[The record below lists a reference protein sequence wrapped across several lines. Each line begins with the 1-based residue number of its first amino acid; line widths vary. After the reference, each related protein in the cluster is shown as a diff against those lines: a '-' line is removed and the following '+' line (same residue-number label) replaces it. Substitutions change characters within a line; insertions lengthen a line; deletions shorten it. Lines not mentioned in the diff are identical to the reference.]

1 MKNNFFKICTICS
14 LFIVFF
20 MVISC
25 ANDAETKYIV
35 TNQIVQVPA
44 EEQEKTYSVNVLN
57 NIICKENLQGI
68 DRLYFKEGAEDI
80 PYVNIELLCNNFTTV
95 EYPEKYKV
103 LITSNNNNYTS
114 TVLIDLT
121 KRKIYFSNYDHYMS
135 QFYGGSSKK
144 TFFDLANVKEN
155 DFIKIEK
162 SFNSWGAPIEVNF
175 SGFEDFVLCAEID
188 GKLNYYVSLNT
199 FGNLFTAFKSVVY
212 NGKEVYSR
220 NEIIDK
226 IVNREEF
233 REEFYRFDEGTG
245 KKMRSSAL
253 TDFTYNELCINLDL
267 NYGLKELHGNKF
279 DCFDSYFEYVG
290 LKSKLLDP
298 DPEIFCKAIWELC
311 HAYFSDYH
319 SIFMLASYYCG
330 YDIAKKFAERVETG
344 DENLLTGNSLYEK
357 MVLYKT
363 ARQNVYREKVP
374 GLEFSDDGKTAIVRF
389 DQYTTSGDSD
399 LNAIINETNLELGKT
414 TEDICNSIKENYT
427 AIQKD
432 IKTEYYLYC
441 VNKMIKKNPEVEN
454 VILDMSNNGGGACRT
469 AVATLAWMLGEV
481 QTNITNSITGAKF
494 SSVYVCDINA
504 DGKFD
509 ENDTIKDKKLFCL
522 ISPASFSCGN
532 MVPAMLKSSDRVVL
546 LGETSGGGSAC
557 VYSTMA
563 ADSTIFQIS
572 SRYVMSENKNG
583 SNYDIDKG
591 IEPHVRLQ
599 PETLYNKEKICSI
612 VANKN

>member
-1 MKNNFFKICTICS
+1 MKNHFFKICTICS

-25 ANDAETKYIV
+25 SNDAETKYM
-35 TNQIVQVPA
+35 IVQVPA

-57 NIICKENLQGI
+57 NIICKEVLQGTA
-68 DRLYFKEGAEDI
+68 RAYFKEGAEDI
-80 PYVNIELLCNNFTTV
+80 PYVNIEELCNYYFTV

-121 KRKIYFSNYDHYMS
+121 KRKIYFSNYDHYIS

-144 TFFDLANVKEN
+144 LFFDLASVQEN

-199 FGNLFTAFKSVVY
+199 FGNLFTNYRYVY
-212 NGKEVYSR
+212 NGKEEYGID
-220 NEIIDK
+220 EIINK
-226 IVNREEF
+226 IGN
-233 REEFYRFDEGTG
+233 FYRFDEGTG

-290 LKSKLLDP
+290 LKSKLLNP
-298 DPEIFCKAIWELC
+298 DPEIFCKAIWDLC
-311 HAYFSDYH
+311 EAYFSDNH
-319 SIFMLASYYCG
+319 SNFKLVSYYCG

-344 DENLLTGNSLYEK
+344 DENLLTGESLGKKIE
-357 MVLYKT
+357 LYYT
-363 ARQNVYREKVP
+363 ARQNVYGENVP

-389 DQYTTSGDSD
+389 DHYTRSGASD
-399 LNAIINETNLELGKT
+399 LNAIINETNQKLGKK
-414 TEDICNSIKENYT
+414 TEDICDLIKKNYI
-427 AIQKD
+427 AIYAD
-432 IKTEYYLYC
+432 IDTEYYLYC
-441 VNKMIKKNPEVEN
+441 VNKMIKENPEVEN
-454 VILDMSNNGGGACRT
+454 VILDMSNNTGGSCRT

-481 QTNITNSITGAKF
+481 QTNITNSITGAKC

-557 VYSTMA
+557 VYDTMA
-563 ADSTIFQIS
+563 ADSTTFRIS

-599 PETLYNKEKICSI
+599 PETLYNKKKICSI
-612 VANKN
+612 VADMN

>member
-1 MKNNFFKICTICS
+1 MKNNFYKICSICS

-68 DRLYFKEGAEDI
+68 DCLYFKEGAEDI
-80 PYVNIELLCNNFTTV
+80 PYVNIEELCNYYFTV

-103 LITSNNNNYTS
+103 LITSKNNNYTS

-121 KRKIYFSNYDHYMS
+121 KRKIYFSNYDHYIS
-135 QFYGGSSKK
+135 QFYSESSKL
-144 TFFDLANVKEN
+144 FFDLANVQEN

-199 FGNLFTAFKSVVY
+199 YGNLFTAFKSVVY
-212 NGKEVYSR
+212 NGKEVYSV
-220 NEIIDK
+220 NKIINNNGFDNAK
-226 IVNREEF
+226 
-233 REEFYRFDEGTG
+233 EFYRFDEGTG

-253 TDFTYNELCINLDL
+253 TNFTYNELCINLDL

-290 LKSKLLDP
+290 LKSKLLNP
-298 DPEIFCKAIWELC
+298 DPEIFCKAIWDLC
-311 HAYFSDYH
+311 EAYFSDNH
-319 SIFMLASYYCG
+319 SNFKFASYYCG

-344 DENLLTGNSLYEK
+344 DENLLTGNSISKKMELY
-357 MVLYKT
+357 YT
-363 ARQNVYREKVP
+363 ARQNVYGENIP

-389 DQYTTSGDSD
+389 DGYTNSGDSD
-399 LNAIINETNLELGKT
+399 LNAIIKETNLELGKT

-441 VNKMIKKNPEVEN
+441 VNKMIKKNSKVEN
-454 VILDMSNNGGGACRT
+454 VILDMSNNTGGSCRT

-481 QTNITNSITGAKF
+481 QTNITNSITGAKC

-546 LGETSGGGSAC
+546 LGETSGGGSAV
-557 VYSTMA
+557 VYPTMA
-563 ADSTIFQIS
+563 ADSTTFRIS

-591 IEPHVRLQ
+591 IEPHIRLQ
-599 PETLYNKEKICSI
+599 PETLYNKEKICGI
-612 VANKN
+612 VANMK

>member
-1 MKNNFFKICTICS
+1 MKNNFYKICSICS

-25 ANDAETKYIV
+25 SNDAETKFMV
-35 TNQIVQVPA
+35 VQVPA

-68 DRLYFKEGAEDI
+68 DCLYFKEGAEDI
-80 PYVNIELLCNNFTTV
+80 PYVNIEELCNYYFTV

-103 LITSNNNNYTS
+103 LITSKNNNYTS

-121 KRKIYFSNYDHYMS
+121 KRKIYFSNYDHYIS
-135 QFYGGSSKK
+135 QFYSESSKL
-144 TFFDLANVKEN
+144 FFDLANVQEN

-199 FGNLFTAFKSVVY
+199 YGNLFTAFKSVVY
-212 NGKEVYSR
+212 NGKEVYSV
-220 NEIIDK
+220 NKIIYNGFDNPK
-226 IVNREEF
+226 
-233 REEFYRFDEGTG
+233 EFYRFDEGTG

-290 LKSKLLDP
+290 LKSKLLNP
-298 DPEIFCKAIWELC
+298 DPEIFCKAIWDLC
-311 HAYFSDYH
+311 EAYFSDNH
-319 SIFMLASYYCG
+319 SNFKFASYYCG

-344 DENLLTGNSLYEK
+344 DENLLTGNSISKKMELY
-357 MVLYKT
+357 YT
-363 ARQNVYREKVP
+363 ARQNVYGEDIP

-389 DQYTTSGDSD
+389 DHYTNSEDYD
-399 LNAIINETNLELGKT
+399 LNAIINETNQKLEKT

-432 IKTEYYLYC
+432 IDTEYYLYC
-441 VNKMIKKNPEVEN
+441 VNKMIKENPEVEN
-454 VILDMSNNGGGACRT
+454 VILDMSNNTGGSCRT

-481 QTNITNSITGAKF
+481 QTNITNSITGAKC

-557 VYSTMA
+557 VYPTMA
-563 ADSTIFQIS
+563 ADSTTFRIS

-612 VANKN
+612 VANMK

>member
-14 LFIVFF
+14 IFIAFF

-25 ANDAETKYIV
+25 ANDVETKYM
-35 TNQIVQVPA
+35 IVQVPA

-57 NIICKENLQGI
+57 NIICKEILQGN
-68 DRLYFKEGAEDI
+68 DRVYFKEGAEDI
-80 PYVNIELLCNNFTTV
+80 PYVNIEKLRNYFTV

-114 TVLIDLT
+114 TALIDLT

-135 QFYGGSSKK
+135 KFQRNSSK
-144 TFFDLANVKEN
+144 TFFDIANLASEQEN

-188 GKLNYYVSLNT
+188 GELNYYVSLNT
-199 FGNLFTAFKSVVY
+199 FGNLFTNGQYVY
-212 NGKEVYSR
+212 NGKEVYSVNKII
-220 NEIIDK
+220 NEFDNAK
-226 IVNREEF
+226 
-233 REEFYRFDEGTG
+233 EFYRFDEGTG

-290 LKSKLLDP
+290 LKSKLLNP
-298 DPEIFCKAIWELC
+298 DPEIFCKAIWDLC
-311 HAYFSDYH
+311 EAYFSDNH
-319 SIFMLASYYCG
+319 SNFLLASYYCG

-344 DENLLTGNSLYEK
+344 DENLLTGGSIDKKSELYN
-357 MVLYKT
+357 T
-363 ARQNVYREKVP
+363 ARQNVYGENVP

-389 DQYTTSGDSD
+389 DEYTAAEDSD
-399 LNAIINETNLELGKT
+399 LNAIINETNQKLEKT
-414 TEDICNSIKENYT
+414 TEEICELIKTDYT
-427 AIQKD
+427 AIQKY
-432 IKTEYYLYC
+432 IVTEYYLYC
-441 VNKMIKKNPEVEN
+441 VNKMIKENPEVEN
-454 VILDMSNNGGGACRT
+454 VILDMSNNGGGTCRT

-481 QTNITNSITGAKF
+481 QTNITNSITGAKC

-546 LGETSGGGSAC
+546 LGETSGGGSSV
-557 VYSTMA
+557 VYNTMA

-599 PETLYNKEKICSI
+599 PETLYNRKKICNI
-612 VANKN
+612 VANMD

>member
-1 MKNNFFKICTICS
+1 
-14 LFIVFF
+14 

-25 ANDAETKYIV
+25 ANDAETKYM
-35 TNQIVQVPA
+35 IVQVPA

-57 NIICKENLQGI
+57 NIICKETLQGKA
-68 DRLYFKEGAEDI
+68 RAYFKEGAEDI
-80 PYVNIELLCNNFTTV
+80 PYVNIEKLCKYFTV

-114 TVLIDLT
+114 TALIDLT

-135 QFYGGSSKK
+135 MFQSSSSK
-144 TFFDLANVKEN
+144 TFFDIASVQEN

-188 GKLNYYVSLNT
+188 GELNYYVSLNT
-199 FGNLFTAFKSVVY
+199 FGNLFTNYRYVY
-212 NGKEVYSR
+212 NGKEEYSV
-220 NEIIDK
+220 NKIINGFDNAK
-226 IVNREEF
+226 
-233 REEFYRFDEGTG
+233 EFYRFDEGTG

-290 LKSKLLDP
+290 LKSKLLNP
-298 DPEIFCKAIWELC
+298 DPEIFCKAIWDLC
-311 HAYFSDYH
+311 EAYFSDNH
-319 SIFMLASYYCG
+319 SNFKFASYYCG

-344 DENLLTGNSLYEK
+344 DENLLTGNSISKKMELY
-357 MVLYKT
+357 YT
-363 ARQNVYREKVP
+363 ARQNAYSENVP

-389 DQYTTSGDSD
+389 DHYTDSGDSD
-399 LNAIINETNLELGKT
+399 LNAIINETNQKLEKT
-414 TEDICNSIKENYT
+414 TEEICKLIKKNYIAIYADI
-427 AIQKD
+427 D
-432 IKTEYYLYC
+432 TEYYLYC
-441 VNKMIKKNPEVEN
+441 VNKMIKENSEVEN
-454 VILDMSNNGGGACRT
+454 VILDMSNNTGGSCRT

-481 QTNITNSITGAKF
+481 QTSITNSITGAKC

-557 VYSTMA
+557 VYPTMA
-563 ADSTIFQIS
+563 ADSTTFRIS

-612 VANKN
+612 VANMK

>member
-1 MKNNFFKICTICS
+1 MKNNFFKICSICS

-57 NIICKENLQGI
+57 NIICKETLQGTA
-68 DRLYFKEGAEDI
+68 RVYFKEGAEDI
-80 PYVNIELLCNNFTTV
+80 PYVNITELCNNFTTV

-114 TVLIDLT
+114 TALIDLT

-135 QFYGGSSKK
+135 MFQSSSSK
-144 TFFDLANVKEN
+144 TFFDIADVQEN

-199 FGNLFTAFKSVVY
+199 FGNLFTNYRYVY
-212 NGKEVYSR
+212 NGKEVYSV
-220 NEIIDK
+220 NKIINNGFDNPK
-226 IVNREEF
+226 
-233 REEFYRFDEGTG
+233 EFYRFDEGTG

-253 TDFTYNELCINLDL
+253 TNFTYNELCINLDL

-290 LKSKLLDP
+290 LKSKLLNP
-298 DPEIFCKAIWELC
+298 DPEIFCKAIWDLC
-311 HAYFSDYH
+311 EAYFSDNH
-319 SIFMLASYYCG
+319 SNFKFASYYCG

-344 DENLLTGNSLYEK
+344 DENLLTGNSFLKKMELYN
-357 MVLYKT
+357 T
-363 ARQNVYREKVP
+363 ARQNVYGEDIP

-389 DQYTTSGDSD
+389 DHYTNSEDYD
-399 LNAIINETNLELGKT
+399 LNAIINETNQKLEKT

-432 IKTEYYLYC
+432 IDTEYYLYC
-441 VNKMIKKNPEVEN
+441 VNKMIKENPEVEN
-454 VILDMSNNGGGACRT
+454 VILDMSNNTGGSCRT

-481 QTNITNSITGAKF
+481 QTNITNSITGAKC

-557 VYSTMA
+557 VYPTMA
-563 ADSTIFQIS
+563 ADSTTFRIS

-599 PETLYNKEKICSI
+599 PETLYNKEKICGI
-612 VANKN
+612 VANMK

>member
-1 MKNNFFKICTICS
+1 MKNCS

-68 DRLYFKEGAEDI
+68 DCLYFKEGAEDI
-80 PYVNIELLCNNFTTV
+80 PYVNIEALCNDDFTV

-114 TVLIDLT
+114 TALIDLT

-135 QFYGGSSKK
+135 MFQSSSSK
-144 TFFDLANVKEN
+144 TFFDIANVQEN

-199 FGNLFTAFKSVVY
+199 YGNLFTAFKSVVY
-212 NGKEVYSR
+212 NGKEVYSV
-220 NEIIDK
+220 NKIINNGFDNAK
-226 IVNREEF
+226 
-233 REEFYRFDEGTG
+233 EFYRFDEGTG

-253 TDFTYNELCINLDL
+253 TNFTYNELCINLDL

-290 LKSKLLDP
+290 LKSKLLNP
-298 DPEIFCKAIWELC
+298 DPEIFCKAIWDLC
-311 HAYFSDYH
+311 EAYFSDNH
-319 SIFMLASYYCG
+319 SNFKFASYYCG

-344 DENLLTGNSLYEK
+344 DENLLTGNSISKKMELY
-357 MVLYKT
+357 YT
-363 ARQNVYREKVP
+363 ARQNAYDENIP
-374 GLEFSDDGKTAIVRF
+374 GLEFSDDEKTAIVRF
-389 DQYTTSGDSD
+389 DHYTTSGDSD

-441 VNKMIKKNPEVEN
+441 VNKMIKKNPKVEN
-454 VILDMSNNGGGACRT
+454 VILDMSNNTGGSCRT

-481 QTNITNSITGAKF
+481 QTNITNSITGAKC

-557 VYSTMA
+557 VYPTMA
-563 ADSTIFQIS
+563 ADSTTFRIS

-612 VANKN
+612 VANMK

>member
-1 MKNNFFKICTICS
+1 MKNNFYKICSICS

-57 NIICKENLQGI
+57 NIICKETLQGKA
-68 DRLYFKEGAEDI
+68 RAYFKEGAEDI
-80 PYVNIELLCNNFTTV
+80 SYVNITELCNYFTV

-114 TVLIDLT
+114 TALIDLT

-135 QFYGGSSKK
+135 KFRSRSSK
-144 TFFDLANVKEN
+144 TFFDFAEVQEN

-188 GKLNYYVSLNT
+188 GELNYYVSLNT
-199 FGNLFTAFKSVVY
+199 FGNLFTNNQYVY
-212 NGKEVYSR
+212 NGKEVYSV
-220 NEIIDK
+220 N
-226 IVNREEF
+226 IVNYLNEF
-233 REEFYRFDEGTG
+233 DNAKEFYRFDEGTG

-253 TDFTYNELCINLDL
+253 TDFTYKELCINLDL

-298 DPEIFCKAIWELC
+298 DPEIFCKAIWDLC
-311 HAYFSDYH
+311 AAYFSDNH
-319 SIFMLASYYCG
+319 SNFELASYYCG
-330 YDIAKKFAERVETG
+330 YDIAKKFKERVETG
-344 DENLLTGNSLYEK
+344 DENLLIGNSIYEK

-363 ARQNVYREKVP
+363 ARQNEYGEKVP

-389 DQYTTSGDSD
+389 DKYTASEDSYYAN
-399 LNAIINETNLELGKT
+399 LNAIINETNKKLGKT
-414 TEDICNSIKENYT
+414 TEEICELIKTDYT

-432 IKTEYYLYC
+432 IVTEYYLYC
-441 VNKMIKKNPEVEN
+441 VNKMIKENPEVEN
-454 VILDMSNNGGGACRT
+454 VILDMSNNGGGRCRT

-481 QTNITNSITGAKF
+481 QTSITNSITGAKF

-557 VYSTMA
+557 VYTTMA

-612 VANKN
+612 VANMN

>member
-14 LFIVFF
+14 IFIVFF

-25 ANDAETKYIV
+25 ANDAETKYM
-35 TNQIVQVPA
+35 IVQVPA

-57 NIICKENLQGI
+57 NIICKEILQGN
-68 DRLYFKEGAEDI
+68 DRVYFKEGAEDI
-80 PYVNIELLCNNFTTV
+80 PYVNIEKLRNYFTV

-114 TVLIDLT
+114 TALIDLT

-135 QFYGGSSKK
+135 KFQRNSSK
-144 TFFDLANVKEN
+144 TFFDIANLASEQEN

-188 GKLNYYVSLNT
+188 GELNYYVSLNT
-199 FGNLFTAFKSVVY
+199 FGNLFTNGQYVY

-220 NEIIDK
+220 NEIIYN
-226 IVNREEF
+226 IVNK
-233 REEFYRFDEGTG
+233 EEFYRFDEGTG

-290 LKSKLLDP
+290 LKSKLLNP
-298 DPEIFCKAIWELC
+298 DPEIFCKAIWDLC
-311 HAYFSDYH
+311 HAYFSDNH
-319 SIFMLASYYCG
+319 SNFLLASYYCG

-344 DENLLTGNSLYEK
+344 DENLLTGGSIDKKSELYN
-357 MVLYKT
+357 T
-363 ARQNVYREKVP
+363 ARQNVYGENVP

-389 DQYTTSGDSD
+389 DEYTAAEDSD
-399 LNAIINETNLELGKT
+399 LNAIINETNQKLEKT
-414 TEDICNSIKENYT
+414 TEEICELIKTDYT
-427 AIQKD
+427 AIQKH
-432 IKTEYYLYC
+432 IVTEYYLYC
-441 VNKMIKKNPEVEN
+441 VNKMIKEKPEVEN

-481 QTNITNSITGAKF
+481 QTNITNSITGAKC

-546 LGETSGGGSAC
+546 LGETSGGGSAV
-557 VYSTMA
+557 VYETMA
-563 ADSTIFQIS
+563 ADSTIFRIS

-599 PETLYNKEKICSI
+599 PETLYDREKICSI
-612 VANKN
+612 VANMD

>member
-1 MKNNFFKICTICS
+1 MKNHFFKICTICS

-25 ANDAETKYIV
+25 ANDAETKYMV
-35 TNQIVQVPA
+35 VQVPA
-44 EEQEKTYSVNVLN
+44 EEKEKTYSVNVLN
-57 NIICKENLQGI
+57 NIICKENLRGI
-68 DRLYFKEGAEDI
+68 DCLYFKEGAEDI
-80 PYVNIELLCNNFTTV
+80 PYVNIEELCNYYFTV

-103 LITSNNNNYTS
+103 LITSKNNNYTS

-121 KRKIYFSNYDHYMS
+121 KRKIYFSNYDHYIS
-135 QFYGGSSKK
+135 QFYSESSK
-144 TFFDLANVKEN
+144 TFFDLASVQEN

-199 FGNLFTAFKSVVY
+199 FGNLFTNYRYVY
-212 NGKEVYSR
+212 NGKEEYGID
-220 NEIIDK
+220 EIINK
-226 IVNREEF
+226 IGN
-233 REEFYRFDEGTG
+233 FYRFDEGTG

-290 LKSKLLDP
+290 LKSKLLNP
-298 DPEIFCKAIWELC
+298 DPEIFCKAIWDLC
-311 HAYFSDYH
+311 EAYFSDNH
-319 SIFMLASYYCG
+319 SNFKFASYYCG

-344 DENLLTGNSLYEK
+344 DENLLTGESLGKKIE
-357 MVLYKT
+357 LYYT
-363 ARQNVYREKVP
+363 ARQNVYGEKVP
-374 GLEFSDDGKTAIVRF
+374 GLEFSSDGKTAIVRF
-389 DQYTTSGDSD
+389 DEYTTYGASD
-399 LNAIINETNLELGKT
+399 LNAIINEKT

-441 VNKMIKKNPEVEN
+441 VNKMIKEKPGVEN
-454 VILDMSNNGGGACRT
+454 VILDMSNNTGGSCRT

-481 QTNITNSITGAKF
+481 QTNITNSITGAKC

-546 LGETSGGGSAC
+546 LGETSGGGSSV
-557 VYSTMA
+557 VYNTMA
-563 ADSTIFQIS
+563 ADSTIFRIS

-599 PETLYNKEKICSI
+599 PETLYDRETICSI
-612 VANKN
+612 VANMD

>member
-1 MKNNFFKICTICS
+1 MKNNFYKICSICS

-35 TNQIVQVPA
+35 TNQIVQVPE

-57 NIICKENLQGI
+57 NIICKEVLQGK
-68 DRLYFKEGAEDI
+68 DRAYFKEGAEDI
-80 PYVNIELLCNNFTTV
+80 PYVNIEVLCNNFTTV

-114 TVLIDLT
+114 TALIDLT

-135 QFYGGSSKK
+135 RFRSKSSK
-144 TFFDLANVKEN
+144 TFYDFAEVQEN

-188 GKLNYYVSLNT
+188 GELNYYVSLNT
-199 FGNLFTAFKSVVY
+199 LGNLFTDWQNVY

-220 NEIIDK
+220 NGIINN
-226 IVNREEF
+226 IVNK
-233 REEFYRFDEGTG
+233 EEFYRFDEGTG

-253 TDFTYNELCINLDL
+253 TDFTYKELCINLDL

-290 LKSKLLDP
+290 LKSKLLNP
-298 DPEIFCKAIWELC
+298 DPEIFCKAIWDLC
-311 HAYFSDYH
+311 EAYFSDNH
-319 SIFMLASYYCG
+319 SNFESASYYCG
-330 YDIAKKFAERVETG
+330 YDIAKKFKERVETG
-344 DENLLTGNSLYEK
+344 DENLLMGGSIRKK
-357 MVLYKT
+357 MKLYKT
-363 ARQNVYREKVP
+363 ARQNAYGENVP

-389 DQYTTSGDSD
+389 DEYTASVDSYYAN
-399 LNAIINETNLELGKT
+399 LNAIINETNKKLGKT
-414 TEDICNSIKENYT
+414 TEEICELIKTDYT

-432 IKTEYYLYC
+432 VVTEYYLYC
-441 VNKMIKKNPEVEN
+441 VNKMIKENPEVEN
-454 VILDMSNNGGGACRT
+454 VILDMSNNGGGRNRT

-481 QTNITNSITGAKF
+481 QTSITNSITGAKF

-546 LGETSGGGSAC
+546 LGETSGGGSAV
-557 VYSTMA
+557 VYETMA
-563 ADSTIFQIS
+563 ADSTIFRIS

-599 PETLYNKEKICSI
+599 PETLYNREKICSI
-612 VANKN
+612 VDNMD

>member
-14 LFIVFF
+14 IFIVFF

-25 ANDAETKYIV
+25 ANDAETKYM
-35 TNQIVQVPA
+35 IVQVPA

-57 NIICKENLQGI
+57 NIICKEILQGN
-68 DRLYFKEGAEDI
+68 DRVYFKEGAEDI
-80 PYVNIELLCNNFTTV
+80 SYVNIEKLRNYFTV

-135 QFYGGSSKK
+135 MFQSSSSK
-144 TFFDLANVKEN
+144 TFFDIADVQEN

-188 GKLNYYVSLNT
+188 GELNYYVSLNT
-199 FGNLFTAFKSVVY
+199 FGNLFTTFKSVY
-212 NGKEVYSR
+212 NGKEVYNR
-220 NEIIDK
+220 NEIIDN
-226 IVNREEF
+226 IVNK
-233 REEFYRFDEGTG
+233 EEFYRFDEGTG

-290 LKSKLLDP
+290 LKSKLLNP
-298 DPEIFCKAIWELC
+298 DPEIFCKAIWDLC
-311 HAYFSDYH
+311 EAYFSDNH
-319 SIFMLASYYCG
+319 SNFKFASYYCG

-344 DENLLTGNSLYEK
+344 DENLLTGNSISKKMELY
-357 MVLYKT
+357 YT
-363 ARQNVYREKVP
+363 ARQNVYGENVP

-389 DQYTTSGDSD
+389 DEYTAAEDSD
-399 LNAIINETNLELGKT
+399 LNAIINETNQKLEKT
-414 TEDICNSIKENYT
+414 TEEICELIKTDYT

-432 IKTEYYLYC
+432 IVTEYYLYC
-441 VNKMIKKNPEVEN
+441 VNKMIKENPEVEN

-481 QTNITNSITGAKF
+481 QTNITNSITGAKC

-546 LGETSGGGSAC
+546 LGETSGGGSAV
-557 VYSTMA
+557 VYPTMA
-563 ADSTIFQIS
+563 ADSTIFRIS
-572 SRYVMSENKNG
+572 SKYVMSENKNG

-612 VANKN
+612 VANMD

>member
-1 MKNNFFKICTICS
+1 MRNNFYKICSICS

-25 ANDAETKYIV
+25 SNDAETKYMV
-35 TNQIVQVPA
+35 VQVPA

-57 NIICKENLQGI
+57 NIICKENLRGI
-68 DRLYFKEGAEDI
+68 DCLYFKEGAEDI
-80 PYVNIELLCNNFTTV
+80 PYVNIEELCNYYFTV

-103 LITSNNNNYTS
+103 LITSKNNNYTS

-121 KRKIYFSNYDHYMS
+121 KRKIYFSNYDHYIS
-135 QFYGGSSKK
+135 QFYSESSK
-144 TFFDLANVKEN
+144 TFFDLANVQEN

-199 FGNLFTAFKSVVY
+199 FGNLFTNYRYVY
-212 NGKEVYSR
+212 NGKEEYGID
-220 NEIIDK
+220 EIINK
-226 IVNREEF
+226 IGN
-233 REEFYRFDEGTG
+233 FYRFDEGTG

-290 LKSKLLDP
+290 LKSKLLNP
-298 DPEIFCKAIWELC
+298 DPEIFCKAIWDLC
-311 HAYFSDYH
+311 EAYFSDNH
-319 SIFMLASYYCG
+319 SNFKLVSYYCG

-344 DENLLTGNSLYEK
+344 DETLLTGNSIYEK

-363 ARQNVYREKVP
+363 ARQNEYGEKVP

-389 DQYTTSGDSD
+389 DEYTASKDSYYAN
-399 LNAIINETNLELGKT
+399 LNAIINETNQKLGKT
-414 TEDICNSIKENYT
+414 TEEICELIKTDYT

-432 IKTEYYLYC
+432 IVTEYYLYC
-441 VNKMIKKNPEVEN
+441 VNKMIKENPEVEN
-454 VILDMSNNGGGACRT
+454 VILDMSNNGGGRCRT

-481 QTNITNSITGAKF
+481 QTSITNSITGAKC

-557 VYSTMA
+557 VYDTMA
-563 ADSTIFQIS
+563 ADSTTFRIS

-599 PETLYNKEKICSI
+599 PETLYNKKKICSI
-612 VANKN
+612 VADMN

>member
-1 MKNNFFKICTICS
+1 MKNDFFKICTICS

-25 ANDAETKYIV
+25 SNDAETKYM
-35 TNQIVQVPA
+35 IVQVPA

-68 DRLYFKEGAEDI
+68 DCLYFKEGAEDI
-80 PYVNIELLCNNFTTV
+80 PYVNIEALCNDDFTV

-114 TVLIDLT
+114 TALIDLT

-135 QFYGGSSKK
+135 MFQSSSSK
-144 TFFDLANVKEN
+144 TFFDIANVQEN

-199 FGNLFTAFKSVVY
+199 YGNLFTAFKSVVY
-212 NGKEVYSR
+212 NGKEVYSV
-220 NEIIDK
+220 NKIINNGFDNTK
-226 IVNREEF
+226 
-233 REEFYRFDEGTG
+233 EFYRFDEGTG

-253 TDFTYNELCINLDL
+253 TNFTYNELCINLDL

-290 LKSKLLDP
+290 LKSKLLNP

-330 YDIAKKFAERVETG
+330 YDIAKKFRERVETG

-363 ARQNVYREKVP
+363 ARQIAYPEKVP

-389 DQYTTSGDSD
+389 DEYTTSGDSD
-399 LNAIINETNLELGKT
+399 LNAIINEKNTEEICELIKT
-414 TEDICNSIKENYT
+414 DYT
-427 AIQKD
+427 AIQND
-432 IKTEYYLYC
+432 IVTEYYLYC
-441 VNKMIKKNPEVEN
+441 VNKMIKEKPEVEN

-481 QTNITNSITGAKF
+481 QTNITNSITGAKC

-557 VYSTMA
+557 VYETMA

-599 PETLYNKEKICSI
+599 PETLYNKKKICRI
-612 VANKN
+612 VANMD

>member
-25 ANDAETKYIV
+25 SNDAETKYM
-35 TNQIVQVPA
+35 IVQVPA

-68 DRLYFKEGAEDI
+68 DCLYFKEGAEDI
-80 PYVNIELLCNNFTTV
+80 PYVNIEALCNDDFTV

-114 TVLIDLT
+114 TALIDLT

-135 QFYGGSSKK
+135 MFQSSSSK
-144 TFFDLANVKEN
+144 TFFDIANVQEN

-199 FGNLFTAFKSVVY
+199 FGNLFTNYRYVY
-212 NGKEVYSR
+212 NGKEEYSV
-220 NEIIDK
+220 NKIINNGFDNAK
-226 IVNREEF
+226 
-233 REEFYRFDEGTG
+233 EFYRFDEGTG

-253 TDFTYNELCINLDL
+253 TNFTYNELCINLDL

-290 LKSKLLDP
+290 LKSKLLNP
-298 DPEIFCKAIWELC
+298 DPEIFCKAIWDLC
-311 HAYFSDYH
+311 EAYFSDNH
-319 SIFMLASYYCG
+319 SNFKFASYYCG

-344 DENLLTGNSLYEK
+344 DENLLTGNSISKKMELY
-357 MVLYKT
+357 YT
-363 ARQNVYREKVP
+363 ARQNAYDENIP
-374 GLEFSDDGKTAIVRF
+374 GLEFSDDEKTAIVRF
-389 DQYTTSGDSD
+389 DHYTTSGDSD

-441 VNKMIKKNPEVEN
+441 VNKMIKKNPKVEN
-454 VILDMSNNGGGACRT
+454 VILDMSNNTGGSCRT

-481 QTNITNSITGAKF
+481 QTNITNSITGAKC

-546 LGETSGGGSAC
+546 LGETSGGGSAV
-557 VYSTMA
+557 VYPTMA
-563 ADSTIFQIS
+563 ADSTTFRIS

-599 PETLYNKEKICSI
+599 PETLYDRETICSI
-612 VANKN
+612 VANMD

>member
-1 MKNNFFKICTICS
+1 MKNIFFKICTVCS

-25 ANDAETKYIV
+25 SNDAETKYM
-35 TNQIVQVPA
+35 IVQVPA
-44 EEQEKTYSVNVLN
+44 EEKEKTYSVNVLN

-68 DRLYFKEGAEDI
+68 DCLYFKEGAEDI
-80 PYVNIELLCNNFTTV
+80 PYVNIEELCNYYFTV

-103 LITSNNNNYTS
+103 LITSKNNNYTS

-121 KRKIYFSNYDHYMS
+121 KRKIYFSNYDHYIS
-135 QFYGGSSKK
+135 QFYSESSKL
-144 TFFDLANVKEN
+144 FFDLANVQEN

-199 FGNLFTAFKSVVY
+199 YGNLFTAFKSVVY
-212 NGKEVYSR
+212 NGKEVYSV
-220 NEIIDK
+220 NKIIKNNGFDNAK
-226 IVNREEF
+226 
-233 REEFYRFDEGTG
+233 EFYRFDEGTG

-253 TDFTYNELCINLDL
+253 TNFTYNELCINLDL

-290 LKSKLLDP
+290 LKSKLLNP
-298 DPEIFCKAIWELC
+298 DPEIFCKAIWDLC
-311 HAYFSDYH
+311 EAYFSDNH
-319 SIFMLASYYCG
+319 SNFKFASYYCG

-344 DENLLTGNSLYEK
+344 DENLLTGNSISKKMELY
-357 MVLYKT
+357 YT
-363 ARQNVYREKVP
+363 ARQNAYSENVP

-389 DQYTTSGDSD
+389 DHYTNSGDSD

-414 TEDICNSIKENYT
+414 TEDICELIKTDYT
-427 AIQKD
+427 AIQNY
-432 IKTEYYLYC
+432 IVTEYYLYC
-441 VNKMIKKNPEVEN
+441 VNKMIKENPEVEN
-454 VILDMSNNGGGACRT
+454 VILDMSNNTGGACRT

-481 QTNITNSITGAKF
+481 QTNITNSITGAKC

-546 LGETSGGGSAC
+546 LGETSGGGSAV
-557 VYSTMA
+557 VYPTMA
-563 ADSTIFQIS
+563 ADSTIFRIS

-599 PETLYNKEKICSI
+599 PETLYNKKKICSI
-612 VANKN
+612 VANMK

>member
-14 LFIVFF
+14 IFIVFF

-25 ANDAETKYIV
+25 ANDAETKYM
-35 TNQIVQVPA
+35 IVQVPA

-57 NIICKENLQGI
+57 NIICKEILQGN
-68 DRLYFKEGAEDI
+68 DRVYFKEGAEDI
-80 PYVNIELLCNNFTTV
+80 SYVNIEKLRNYFTV

-114 TVLIDLT
+114 TALIDLT

-135 QFYGGSSKK
+135 KFQRNSSK
-144 TFFDLANVKEN
+144 TFFDIANLASEQEN

-188 GKLNYYVSLNT
+188 GELNYYVSLNT
-199 FGNLFTAFKSVVY
+199 FGNLFTTFKSVY

-226 IVNREEF
+226 IVNE
-233 REEFYRFDEGTG
+233 EEFYRFDEGTG

-290 LKSKLLDP
+290 LKSKLLNP
-298 DPEIFCKAIWELC
+298 DPEIFCKAIWDLC
-311 HAYFSDYH
+311 EAYFSDNH
-319 SIFMLASYYCG
+319 SNFKFASYYCG

-344 DENLLTGNSLYEK
+344 DENLLTGNSISKKMELY
-357 MVLYKT
+357 YT
-363 ARQNVYREKVP
+363 ARQNVYGENVP

-389 DQYTTSGDSD
+389 DEYTAAEDSD
-399 LNAIINETNLELGKT
+399 LNAIINETNQKLEKT
-414 TEDICNSIKENYT
+414 TEEICELIKTDYT
-427 AIQKD
+427 AIQKY
-432 IKTEYYLYC
+432 IVTEYYLYC
-441 VNKMIKKNPEVEN
+441 VNKMIKENPEVEN

-481 QTNITNSITGAKF
+481 QTNITNSITGAKC

-546 LGETSGGGSAC
+546 LGETSGGGSSV
-557 VYSTMA
+557 VYNTMA
-563 ADSTIFQIS
+563 ADSTIFRIS
-572 SRYVMSENKNG
+572 SKYVMSENKNG

-612 VANKN
+612 VANMD

>member
-1 MKNNFFKICTICS
+1 MKNNFYKICSICS

-68 DRLYFKEGAEDI
+68 DCLYFKEGAEDI
-80 PYVNIELLCNNFTTV
+80 PYVNIEALCNDDFTV

-114 TVLIDLT
+114 TALIDLT

-144 TFFDLANVKEN
+144 TFFDFADVQEK

-199 FGNLFTAFKSVVY
+199 YGNLFTAFKSVVY
-212 NGKEVYSR
+212 NGKEVYNR
-220 NEIIDK
+220 NEIIDN
-226 IVNREEF
+226 IVNK
-233 REEFYRFDEGTG
+233 EEFYRFDEGTG

-298 DPEIFCKAIWELC
+298 DPEIFCKAIWDLC
-311 HAYFSDYH
+311 HAYFSDNH
-319 SIFMLASYYCG
+319 SIFKLASYYCG

-344 DENLLTGNSLYEK
+344 DENLLTGNSFLKKMELYN
-357 MVLYKT
+357 T
-363 ARQNVYREKVP
+363 ARQNVYGENVP
-374 GLEFSDDGKTAIVRF
+374 GFEFSNDGKTAIVRF
-389 DQYTTSGDSD
+389 DKYTRSGASD
-399 LNAIINETNLELGKT
+399 LKAIINETNQKLEKT
-414 TEDICNSIKENYT
+414 TEEICELIKTDYT
-427 AIQKD
+427 AIQNY
-432 IKTEYYLYC
+432 IVTEYYLYC
-441 VNKMIKKNPEVEN
+441 VNKMIKENPEVEN
-454 VILDMSNNGGGACRT
+454 VILDMSNNTGGSCRT

-481 QTNITNSITGAKF
+481 QTSITNSITGAKF

-522 ISPASFSCGN
+522 ISPVSFSCGN

-546 LGETSGGGSAC
+546 LGETSGGGSAV
-557 VYSTMA
+557 VYETMA
-563 ADSTIFQIS
+563 ADSTIFNIS

-599 PETLYNKEKICSI
+599 PETLYDRKTICSI
-612 VANKN
+612 VADMD

>member
-1 MKNNFFKICTICS
+1 
-14 LFIVFF
+14 

-44 EEQEKTYSVNVLN
+44 EEKEKTYSVNVLN

-68 DRLYFKEGAEDI
+68 DCLYFKEGAEDI
-80 PYVNIELLCNNFTTV
+80 PYVNIEKLCNDDFTV

-103 LITSNNNNYTS
+103 LITSKNNNYTS

-121 KRKIYFSNYDHYMS
+121 KRKIYFSNYDHYIS
-135 QFYGGSSKK
+135 QFYSESSKL
-144 TFFDLANVKEN
+144 FFDLANVQEN

-199 FGNLFTAFKSVVY
+199 YGNLFTAFKSVVY
-212 NGKEVYSR
+212 NGKEVYSV
-220 NEIIDK
+220 NKIINNGFDNPK
-226 IVNREEF
+226 
-233 REEFYRFDEGTG
+233 EFYRFDEGTG

-253 TDFTYNELCINLDL
+253 TNFTYNELCINLDL

-290 LKSKLLDP
+290 LKSKLLNP
-298 DPEIFCKAIWELC
+298 DPEIFCKAIWDLC
-311 HAYFSDYH
+311 EAYFSDNH
-319 SIFMLASYYCG
+319 SNFKFASYYCG

-344 DENLLTGNSLYEK
+344 DENLLTGNSISKKMELY
-357 MVLYKT
+357 YT
-363 ARQNVYREKVP
+363 ARQNAYGENIP

-389 DQYTTSGDSD
+389 DHYTNSEDSD
-399 LNAIINETNLELGKT
+399 LNAIINETNQKLEKI
-414 TEDICNSIKENYT
+414 TEDICDLIKKNYT
-427 AIQKD
+427 SIQND

-441 VNKMIKKNPEVEN
+441 VNKMIKENPEVEN
-454 VILDMSNNGGGACRT
+454 VILDMSNNTGGSCRT

-481 QTNITNSITGAKF
+481 QTNITNSITGAKC

-557 VYSTMA
+557 VYPTMA
-563 ADSTIFQIS
+563 ADSTTFRIS

-599 PETLYNKEKICSI
+599 PETLYNKKKICSI
-612 VANKN
+612 VANMK

>member
-1 MKNNFFKICTICS
+1 MKNNFYKICSICS

-80 PYVNIELLCNNFTTV
+80 PYVNIEVLCDDFTV

-114 TVLIDLT
+114 TALIDLT

-144 TFFDLANVKEN
+144 TFFDFADVQEK

-199 FGNLFTAFKSVVY
+199 FGNLFTNYRYVY
-212 NGKEVYSR
+212 NGKEEYGID
-220 NEIIDK
+220 EIINK
-226 IVNREEF
+226 IGN
-233 REEFYRFDEGTG
+233 FYRFDEGTG

-253 TDFTYNELCINLDL
+253 TDFTYNELCINHDL

-290 LKSKLLDP
+290 LKSKLLNP
-298 DPEIFCKAIWELC
+298 DPEIFCKAIWDLC
-311 HAYFSDYH
+311 EAYFSDNH
-319 SIFMLASYYCG
+319 SNFKLVSYYCG

-344 DENLLTGNSLYEK
+344 DENLLTGESLGKKIE
-357 MVLYKT
+357 LYYT
-363 ARQNVYREKVP
+363 ARQNVYGEKVP
-374 GLEFSDDGKTAIVRF
+374 GLEFSSDGKTAIVRF
-389 DQYTTSGDSD
+389 DEYTTYGASD
-399 LNAIINETNLELGKT
+399 LNAIINEKT

-441 VNKMIKKNPEVEN
+441 VNKMIKEKPGVEN
-454 VILDMSNNGGGACRT
+454 VILDMSNNTGGSCRT

-481 QTNITNSITGAKF
+481 QTNITNSITGAKC

-557 VYSTMA
+557 VYDTMA
-563 ADSTIFQIS
+563 ADSTTFRIS

-612 VANKN
+612 VADMK

>member
-1 MKNNFFKICTICS
+1 MKNIFFKICTVCS

-25 ANDAETKYIV
+25 SNDAETKYM
-35 TNQIVQVPA
+35 IVQVPA
-44 EEQEKTYSVNVLN
+44 EEKEKTYSVNVLN

-68 DRLYFKEGAEDI
+68 DCLYFKEGAEDI
-80 PYVNIELLCNNFTTV
+80 PYVNIEELCNYYFTV

-114 TVLIDLT
+114 TALIDLT

-144 TFFDLANVKEN
+144 TFFDFADVQEK

-199 FGNLFTAFKSVVY
+199 YGNLFTAFKSVVY
-212 NGKEVYSR
+212 NGKEVYSV
-220 NEIIDK
+220 NKIINNGFDNAK
-226 IVNREEF
+226 
-233 REEFYRFDEGTG
+233 EFYRFDEGTG

-253 TDFTYNELCINLDL
+253 TNFTYNELCINLDL

-290 LKSKLLDP
+290 LKSKLLNP
-298 DPEIFCKAIWELC
+298 DPEIFCKAIWDLC
-311 HAYFSDYH
+311 EAYFSDNH
-319 SIFMLASYYCG
+319 SNFKFASYYCG

-344 DENLLTGNSLYEK
+344 DENLLTGNSISKKMELY
-357 MVLYKT
+357 YT
-363 ARQNVYREKVP
+363 ARQNAYDENIP
-374 GLEFSDDGKTAIVRF
+374 GLEFSDDEKTAIVRF
-389 DQYTTSGDSD
+389 DHYTTSGDSD

-427 AIQKD
+427 AIQND

-441 VNKMIKKNPEVEN
+441 VNKMIKKNPKVEN
-454 VILDMSNNGGGACRT
+454 VILDMSNNTGGSCRT

-481 QTNITNSITGAKF
+481 QTNITNSITGAKC

-546 LGETSGGGSAC
+546 LGETSGGGSAV
-557 VYSTMA
+557 VYPTMA
-563 ADSTIFQIS
+563 ADSTTFRIS

-599 PETLYNKEKICSI
+599 PETLYDRETICSI
-612 VANKN
+612 VANMD

>member
-1 MKNNFFKICTICS
+1 MKNNFYKICSICS

-25 ANDAETKYIV
+25 SNDAETKYMV
-35 TNQIVQVPA
+35 VQVPA

-68 DRLYFKEGAEDI
+68 DCLYFKEGAEDI
-80 PYVNIELLCNNFTTV
+80 PYVNIEELCNYYFTV

-103 LITSNNNNYTS
+103 LITSKNNNYTS

-121 KRKIYFSNYDHYMS
+121 KRKIYFSNYDHYIS
-135 QFYGGSSKK
+135 QFYSESSKL
-144 TFFDLANVKEN
+144 FFDLANVQEN

-199 FGNLFTAFKSVVY
+199 YGNLFTAFKSVVY
-212 NGKEVYSR
+212 NGKEVYSV
-220 NEIIDK
+220 NKIIYNGFDNPK
-226 IVNREEF
+226 
-233 REEFYRFDEGTG
+233 EFYRFDEGTG

-290 LKSKLLDP
+290 LKSKLLNP
-298 DPEIFCKAIWELC
+298 DPEIFCKAIWDLC
-311 HAYFSDYH
+311 EAYFSDNH
-319 SIFMLASYYCG
+319 SNFKFASYYCG

-344 DENLLTGNSLYEK
+344 DENLLTGNSISKKMELY
-357 MVLYKT
+357 YT
-363 ARQNVYREKVP
+363 ARQNAYSENVP

-389 DQYTTSGDSD
+389 DHYTNSGDSD
-399 LNAIINETNLELGKT
+399 LNAIINEKNKKLGKT
-414 TEDICNSIKENYT
+414 TEEICELIKTDYT
-427 AIQKD
+427 AIQND
-432 IKTEYYLYC
+432 IVTEYYLYC

-454 VILDMSNNGGGACRT
+454 VILDMSNNTGGACRT

-481 QTNITNSITGAKF
+481 QTNITNSITGAKC

-546 LGETSGGGSAC
+546 LGETSGGGSAV
-557 VYSTMA
+557 VYPTMA
-563 ADSTIFQIS
+563 ADSTTFRIS

-612 VANKN
+612 VANMK

>member
-1 MKNNFFKICTICS
+1 MKNNFYKICSICS

-57 NIICKENLQGI
+57 NIICKENLRGI
-68 DRLYFKEGAEDI
+68 DCLYFKEGAEDI
-80 PYVNIELLCNNFTTV
+80 PYVNIEELCNYYFTV

-103 LITSNNNNYTS
+103 LITSKNNNYTS

-121 KRKIYFSNYDHYMS
+121 KRKIYFSNYDHYIS
-135 QFYGGSSKK
+135 QFYSESSKL
-144 TFFDLANVKEN
+144 FFDLANVQEN

-199 FGNLFTAFKSVVY
+199 YGNLFTAFKSVVY
-212 NGKEVYSR
+212 NGKEVYSV
-220 NEIIDK
+220 NKIINNGFDNAK
-226 IVNREEF
+226 
-233 REEFYRFDEGTG
+233 EFYRFDEGTG

-253 TDFTYNELCINLDL
+253 TNFTYNELCINLDL

-290 LKSKLLDP
+290 LKSKLLNP
-298 DPEIFCKAIWELC
+298 DPEIFCKAIWDLC
-311 HAYFSDYH
+311 EAYFSDNH
-319 SIFMLASYYCG
+319 SNFKFASYYCG

-344 DENLLTGNSLYEK
+344 DENLLTGNSISKKMELY
-357 MVLYKT
+357 YT
-363 ARQNVYREKVP
+363 ARQNVYGEKVP

-389 DQYTTSGDSD
+389 DNYTRSGASD

-441 VNKMIKKNPEVEN
+441 VNKMIKEKPGVEN

-481 QTNITNSITGAKF
+481 QTNITNSITGAKC

-504 DGKFD
+504 DGTFD

-546 LGETSGGGSAC
+546 LGETSGGGSAV
-557 VYSTMA
+557 VYPTMA
-563 ADSTIFQIS
+563 ADSTTFRIS

-599 PETLYNKEKICSI
+599 PETLYDREKICSI
-612 VANKN
+612 VANMN

>member
-1 MKNNFFKICTICS
+1 
-14 LFIVFF
+14 

-25 ANDAETKYIV
+25 ANDAETKYM
-35 TNQIVQVPA
+35 IVQVPA

-68 DRLYFKEGAEDI
+68 DCLYFKEGAEDI
-80 PYVNIELLCNNFTTV
+80 PYVNIEELCNYYFTV

-121 KRKIYFSNYDHYMS
+121 KRKIYFSNYDHYIS

-144 TFFDLANVKEN
+144 LFFDLASVQEN

-199 FGNLFTAFKSVVY
+199 FGNLFTNYRYVY
-212 NGKEVYSR
+212 NGKEEYGID
-220 NEIIDK
+220 EIINK
-226 IVNREEF
+226 IGN
-233 REEFYRFDEGTG
+233 FYRFDEGTG

-253 TDFTYNELCINLDL
+253 TNFTYNELCINLDL

-290 LKSKLLDP
+290 LKSKLLNP
-298 DPEIFCKAIWELC
+298 DPEIFCKAIWDLC
-311 HAYFSDYH
+311 EAYFSDNH
-319 SIFMLASYYCG
+319 SNFKFASYYCG

-344 DENLLTGNSLYEK
+344 DENLLTGNSISKKMELY
-357 MVLYKT
+357 YT
-363 ARQNVYREKVP
+363 ARQNAYDENIP

-389 DQYTTSGDSD
+389 DHYTNSEDYD
-399 LNAIINETNLELGKT
+399 LNAIINETNQKLEKT
-414 TEDICNSIKENYT
+414 TEEICKLIKKNYIAIYADI
-427 AIQKD
+427 D
-432 IKTEYYLYC
+432 TEYYLYC
-441 VNKMIKKNPEVEN
+441 VNKMIKENPEVEN
-454 VILDMSNNGGGACRT
+454 VILDMSNNTGGSCRT

-481 QTNITNSITGAKF
+481 QTNITNSITGAKC

-557 VYSTMA
+557 VYPTMA
-563 ADSTIFQIS
+563 ADSTTFRIS

-599 PETLYNKEKICSI
+599 PETLYDREKICSI
-612 VANKN
+612 VANMD

>member
-25 ANDAETKYIV
+25 SNDAETKYM
-35 TNQIVQVPA
+35 IVQVPA
-44 EEQEKTYSVNVLN
+44 EEKEKTYSVNVLN

-68 DRLYFKEGAEDI
+68 DCLYFKEGAEDI
-80 PYVNIELLCNNFTTV
+80 PYVNIEELCNYYFTV

-103 LITSNNNNYTS
+103 LITSKNNNYTS

-121 KRKIYFSNYDHYMS
+121 KRKIYFSNYDHYIS
-135 QFYGGSSKK
+135 QFYSESSKL
-144 TFFDLANVKEN
+144 FFDLANVQEN

-212 NGKEVYSR
+212 NGKEVYSV
-220 NEIIDK
+220 NKIIYNGFDNPK
-226 IVNREEF
+226 
-233 REEFYRFDEGTG
+233 EFYRFDEGTG

-253 TDFTYNELCINLDL
+253 TNFTYNELCINLDL

-290 LKSKLLDP
+290 LKSKLLNP
-298 DPEIFCKAIWELC
+298 DPEIFCKAIWDLC
-311 HAYFSDYH
+311 EAYFSDNH
-319 SIFMLASYYCG
+319 SNFKFASYYCG

-344 DENLLTGNSLYEK
+344 DENLLTGNSFLKKMELYN
-357 MVLYKT
+357 T
-363 ARQNVYREKVP
+363 ARQNVYGEDIP

-389 DQYTTSGDSD
+389 DHYTNSEDYD
-399 LNAIINETNLELGKT
+399 LNAIINETNQKLEKT

-432 IKTEYYLYC
+432 IDTEYYLYC
-441 VNKMIKKNPEVEN
+441 VNKMIKENPEVEN
-454 VILDMSNNGGGACRT
+454 VILDMSNNTGGSCRT

-481 QTNITNSITGAKF
+481 QTNITNSITGAKC

-557 VYSTMA
+557 VYPTKA
-563 ADSTIFQIS
+563 ADSTTFRIS

-612 VANKN
+612 VANMK

>member
-1 MKNNFFKICTICS
+1 MKNIFFKICTVCS

-44 EEQEKTYSVNVLN
+44 EEKEKTYSVNVLN

-80 PYVNIELLCNNFTTV
+80 PYVNIEVLCDDFTV

-121 KRKIYFSNYDHYMS
+121 KRKIYFSNYDHYIS
-135 QFYGGSSKK
+135 QFYSESSKL
-144 TFFDLANVKEN
+144 FFDLANVQEN

-199 FGNLFTAFKSVVY
+199 YGNLFTAFKSVVY
-212 NGKEVYSR
+212 NGKEVYSV
-220 NEIIDK
+220 NKIINNNGFDNAK
-226 IVNREEF
+226 
-233 REEFYRFDEGTG
+233 EFYRFDEGTG

-253 TDFTYNELCINLDL
+253 TNFTYNELCINLDL

-290 LKSKLLDP
+290 LKSKLLNP
-298 DPEIFCKAIWELC
+298 DPEIFCKAIWDLC
-311 HAYFSDYH
+311 EAYFSDNH
-319 SIFMLASYYCG
+319 SNFKFASYYCG

-344 DENLLTGNSLYEK
+344 DENLLTGNSISKKMELY
-357 MVLYKT
+357 YT
-363 ARQNVYREKVP
+363 ARQNVYGEDIP
-374 GLEFSDDGKTAIVRF
+374 GLEFSDNGKTAIVRF
-389 DQYTTSGDSD
+389 DHYTTYGASD
-399 LNAIINETNLELGKT
+399 LNAIINEKT
-414 TEDICNSIKENYT
+414 TEDICDLIKKNYT
-427 AIQKD
+427 SIQND

-441 VNKMIKKNPEVEN
+441 VNKMIKENPEVEN
-454 VILDMSNNGGGACRT
+454 VILDMSNNTGGSCRT

-481 QTNITNSITGAKF
+481 QTNITNSITGAKC

-546 LGETSGGGSAC
+546 LGETSGGGSAV
-557 VYSTMA
+557 VYPTMA
-563 ADSTIFQIS
+563 ADSTTFRIS

-599 PETLYNKEKICSI
+599 PETLYNKEKICGI
-612 VANKN
+612 VANMK

>member
-1 MKNNFFKICTICS
+1 MKNHFFKICTICS
-14 LFIVFF
+14 LSIVFF

-25 ANDAETKYIV
+25 SNDAETKYIV

-57 NIICKENLQGI
+57 NIIYKENLRGI
-68 DRLYFKEGAEDI
+68 DCLYFKEGAEDI
-80 PYVNIELLCNNFTTV
+80 PYVNIEELCNYYFTV

-103 LITSNNNNYTS
+103 LITSKNNNYTS

-121 KRKIYFSNYDHYMS
+121 KRKIYFSNYDHYIY
-135 QFYGGSSKK
+135 QFYSESSK
-144 TFFDLANVKEN
+144 TFFDLASVQEN

-199 FGNLFTAFKSVVY
+199 FGNLFTGYRYVY

-220 NEIIDK
+220 KEIIDK
-226 IVNREEF
+226 IVSK
-233 REEFYRFDEGTG
+233 EEFYRFDEGTG

-253 TDFTYNELCINLDL
+253 TNFTYNELCINLDL

-298 DPEIFCKAIWELC
+298 DPEIFCKAIWDLC
-311 HAYFSDYH
+311 EAYFSDNH
-319 SIFMLASYYCG
+319 SNFKLASYYCG

-344 DENLLTGNSLYEK
+344 DETLLTGNSISKKMELY
-357 MVLYKT
+357 YT
-363 ARQNVYREKVP
+363 ARQNVYGEKVR

-389 DQYTTSGDSD
+389 DNYTRSGASD
-399 LNAIINETNLELGKT
+399 LNAIINETNQKLGKT
-414 TEDICNSIKENYT
+414 TKEICELIKTDYT
-427 AIQKD
+427 AIQNY
-432 IKTEYYLYC
+432 IVTEYYLYC
-441 VNKMIKKNPEVEN
+441 VNKMIKENPEVEN
-454 VILDMSNNGGGACRT
+454 VILDMSNNTGGACRT

-481 QTNITNSITGAKF
+481 QTNITNSITGAKC

-546 LGETSGGGSAC
+546 LGETSGGGSAV
-557 VYSTMA
+557 VYDTMA
-563 ADSTIFQIS
+563 ADSTIFRIS

-612 VANKN
+612 VADMD

>member
-1 MKNNFFKICTICS
+1 MKNDFFKICTICS

-25 ANDAETKYIV
+25 SNDAETKYM
-35 TNQIVQVPA
+35 IVQVPA

-68 DRLYFKEGAEDI
+68 DCLYFKEGAEDI
-80 PYVNIELLCNNFTTV
+80 PYVNIEKLCKYFTV

-114 TVLIDLT
+114 TALIDLT

-135 QFYGGSSKK
+135 MFQSSSSK
-144 TFFDLANVKEN
+144 TFFDIASVQEN

-188 GKLNYYVSLNT
+188 GELNYYVSLNT
-199 FGNLFTAFKSVVY
+199 FGNLFTNYRYVY
-212 NGKEVYSR
+212 NGKEEYSV
-220 NEIIDK
+220 NKIINGFDNAK
-226 IVNREEF
+226 
-233 REEFYRFDEGTG
+233 EFYRFDEGTG

-290 LKSKLLDP
+290 LKSKLLNP
-298 DPEIFCKAIWELC
+298 DPEIFCKAIWDLC
-311 HAYFSDYH
+311 EAYFSDNH
-319 SIFMLASYYCG
+319 SNFKFASYYCG

-344 DENLLTGNSLYEK
+344 DENLLTGNSISKKMELY
-357 MVLYKT
+357 YT
-363 ARQNVYREKVP
+363 ARQNAYSENVP

-389 DQYTTSGDSD
+389 DHYTDSGDSD
-399 LNAIINETNLELGKT
+399 LNAIINETNQKLEKT
-414 TEDICNSIKENYT
+414 TEEICKLIKKNYIAIYADI
-427 AIQKD
+427 D
-432 IKTEYYLYC
+432 TEYYLYC
-441 VNKMIKKNPEVEN
+441 VNKMIKENSEVEN
-454 VILDMSNNGGGACRT
+454 VILDMSNNTGGSCRT

-481 QTNITNSITGAKF
+481 QTNITNSITGAKC

-557 VYSTMA
+557 VYPTMA
-563 ADSTIFQIS
+563 ADSTTFRIS

-612 VANKN
+612 VANMK

>member
-1 MKNNFFKICTICS
+1 MKNHFFKICSICS

-25 ANDAETKYIV
+25 ANDAETKYM
-35 TNQIVQVPA
+35 IVQVPA

-68 DRLYFKEGAEDI
+68 DCLYFKEGAEDI
-80 PYVNIELLCNNFTTV
+80 PYVNIEELCNYDFTV

-114 TVLIDLT
+114 TALIDLT

-135 QFYGGSSKK
+135 KFYSESSKL
-144 TFFDLANVKEN
+144 FFDLAGVQEN

-188 GKLNYYVSLNT
+188 GELNYYVSLNT
-199 FGNLFTAFKSVVY
+199 FGNLFTNYRYVY
-212 NGKEVYSR
+212 NGKEEYSV
-220 NEIIDK
+220 NKIINGFDNAK
-226 IVNREEF
+226 
-233 REEFYRFDEGTG
+233 EFYRFDEGTG

-253 TDFTYNELCINLDL
+253 TDFTYKELCINLDL

-290 LKSKLLDP
+290 LKSKLLNP
-298 DPEIFCKAIWELC
+298 DPEIFCKAIWDLC
-311 HAYFSDYH
+311 EAYFSDNH
-319 SIFMLASYYCG
+319 SNFKFASYYCG

-344 DENLLTGNSLYEK
+344 DENLLTGNSISKKMELY
-357 MVLYKT
+357 YT
-363 ARQNVYREKVP
+363 ARQNVYGENIP

-389 DQYTTSGDSD
+389 DEYTTSGDSD
-399 LNAIINETNLELGKT
+399 LNAIIKETNQKLGKT
-414 TEDICNSIKENYT
+414 TEEICELIKTDYT
-427 AIQKD
+427 AIQKH
-432 IKTEYYLYC
+432 IVTEYYLYC
-441 VNKMIKKNPEVEN
+441 VNKMIKKNPKVEN
-454 VILDMSNNGGGACRT
+454 VILDMSNNTGGSCRT

-481 QTNITNSITGAKF
+481 QTNITNSITGAKC

-557 VYSTMA
+557 VYPTMA
-563 ADSTIFQIS
+563 ADSTTFRIS

-612 VANKN
+612 VANMK

>member
-1 MKNNFFKICTICS
+1 MKNIFFKNLYS
-14 LFIVFF
+14 LFSFYCIF

-25 ANDAETKYIV
+25 SNDAETKYM
-35 TNQIVQVPA
+35 IVQVPA
-44 EEQEKTYSVNVLN
+44 EEKEKTYSVNVLN

-68 DRLYFKEGAEDI
+68 DCLYFKEGAEDI
-80 PYVNIELLCNNFTTV
+80 PYVNIEELCNYYFTV

-103 LITSNNNNYTS
+103 LITSKNNNYTS

-481 QTNITNSITGAKF
+481 QINTTNSITGAKF

-557 VYSTMA
+557 VYETMA

-612 VANKN
+612 VANMN

>member
-1 MKNNFFKICTICS
+1 
-14 LFIVFF
+14 FIVFF

-25 ANDAETKYIV
+25 SNAAETKYM
-35 TNQIVQVPA
+35 IVQVPA

-57 NIICKENLQGI
+57 NIICKEFRSG
-68 DRLYFKEGAEDI
+68 DARAYFKEGAEDI
-80 PYVNIELLCNNFTTV
+80 PYVNIEQLCNNFTTV

-103 LITSNNNNYTS
+103 KITSNNNNYTS
-114 TVLIDLT
+114 TALIDLT

-199 FGNLFTAFKSVVY
+199 FGNLFTNGHYVY

-220 NEIIDK
+220 NEIIYN
-226 IVNREEF
+226 IVNK
-233 REEFYRFDEGTG
+233 EEFYRFDEGTG

-298 DPEIFCKAIWELC
+298 DPEIFCKAIWDLC
-311 HAYFSDYH
+311 HAYFSDNH

-344 DENLLTGNSLYEK
+344 DENLLMGGSFGKKVELYN
-357 MVLYKT
+357 T
-363 ARQNVYREKVP
+363 ARQNAYGENIP

-389 DQYTTSGDSD
+389 DKYTSSGASD
-399 LNAIINETNLELGKT
+399 LNAIINETNQKLRKT
-414 TEDICNSIKENYT
+414 TDEICELIKTNYT
-427 AIQKD
+427 AIQDYIVK
-432 IKTEYYLYC
+432 EYYLYC
-441 VNKMIKKNPEVEN
+441 VNKMIKENPGVEN
-454 VILDMSNNGGGACRT
+454 VILDMSNNTGGTCRT

-481 QTNITNSITGAKF
+481 QTNITNSITGAKC

-504 DGKFD
+504 DGTFD
-509 ENDTIKDKKLFCL
+509 EKDTIKDKKLFCL

-557 VYSTMA
+557 VYPTMA
-563 ADSTIFQIS
+563 ADSTTFRIS
-572 SRYVMSENKNG
+572 SRYVLSENKNG

-599 PETLYNKEKICSI
+599 PETLYNRKKICSI
-612 VANKN
+612 VANMK

>member
-1 MKNNFFKICTICS
+1 MKNNFYKICSICS

-25 ANDAETKYIV
+25 ANDAETKYMV
-35 TNQIVQVPA
+35 VQVPA
-44 EEQEKTYSVNVLN
+44 EEKEKTYSVNVLN

-68 DRLYFKEGAEDI
+68 DCLYFKEGAEDI
-80 PYVNIELLCNNFTTV
+80 PYVNIEELCNYYFTV

-103 LITSNNNNYTS
+103 LITSKNNNYTS

-121 KRKIYFSNYDHYMS
+121 KRKIYFSNYDHYIS
-135 QFYGGSSKK
+135 QFYSESSKL
-144 TFFDLANVKEN
+144 FFDLANVQEN

-199 FGNLFTAFKSVVY
+199 YGNLFTAFKSVVY
-212 NGKEVYSR
+212 NGKEVYSV
-220 NEIIDK
+220 NKIIYNGFDNPK
-226 IVNREEF
+226 
-233 REEFYRFDEGTG
+233 EFYRFDEGTG

-290 LKSKLLDP
+290 LKSKLLNP
-298 DPEIFCKAIWELC
+298 DPEIFCKAIWDLC
-311 HAYFSDYH
+311 EAYFSDNH
-319 SIFMLASYYCG
+319 SNFKFASYYCG

-344 DENLLTGNSLYEK
+344 DENLLTGNSISKKMELY
-357 MVLYKT
+357 YT
-363 ARQNVYREKVP
+363 ARQNVYGEDIP

-389 DQYTTSGDSD
+389 DHYTNSEDYD
-399 LNAIINETNLELGKT
+399 LNAIINETNQKLEKT

-432 IKTEYYLYC
+432 IDTEYYLYC
-441 VNKMIKKNPEVEN
+441 VNKMIKENLEVEN
-454 VILDMSNNGGGACRT
+454 VILDMSNNTGGSCRT

-481 QTNITNSITGAKF
+481 QTNITNSITGAKC

-546 LGETSGGGSAC
+546 LGETSGGGSAV
-557 VYSTMA
+557 VYPTMA
-563 ADSTIFQIS
+563 ADSTTFRIS

-612 VANKN
+612 VANMK

>member
-1 MKNNFFKICTICS
+1 MKNNFYKICSICS

-57 NIICKENLQGI
+57 NIICKETLQGKA
-68 DRLYFKEGAEDI
+68 RAYFKEGAEDI
-80 PYVNIELLCNNFTTV
+80 PYVNITELCNYFTV

-114 TVLIDLT
+114 TALIDLT
-121 KRKIYFSNYDHYMS
+121 KRKIYFSNYDHYIS
-135 QFYGGSSKK
+135 QFYSESSKL
-144 TFFDLANVKEN
+144 FFDLANVQEN

-199 FGNLFTAFKSVVY
+199 YGNLFTAFKSVVY
-212 NGKEVYSR
+212 NGKEVYSV
-220 NEIIDK
+220 NKIINNGFDNAK
-226 IVNREEF
+226 
-233 REEFYRFDEGTG
+233 EFYRFDEGTG

-253 TDFTYNELCINLDL
+253 TNFTYNELCINLDL

-290 LKSKLLDP
+290 LKSKLLNP
-298 DPEIFCKAIWELC
+298 DPEIFCKAIWDLC
-311 HAYFSDYH
+311 EAYFSDNH
-319 SIFMLASYYCG
+319 SNFKFASYYCG

-344 DENLLTGNSLYEK
+344 DENLLTGNSISKKMELY
-357 MVLYKT
+357 YT
-363 ARQNVYREKVP
+363 ARQNAYDENIP
-374 GLEFSDDGKTAIVRF
+374 GLEFSDDEKTAIVRF
-389 DQYTTSGDSD
+389 DHYTTSGDSD

-441 VNKMIKKNPEVEN
+441 VNKMIKKNPKVEN
-454 VILDMSNNGGGACRT
+454 VILDMSNNTGGSCRT

-481 QTNITNSITGAKF
+481 QTNITNSITGAKC

-557 VYSTMA
+557 VYPTMA
-563 ADSTIFQIS
+563 ADSTTFRIS

-599 PETLYNKEKICSI
+599 PETLYDREKICGI
-612 VANKN
+612 VANMD

>member
-25 ANDAETKYIV
+25 ANDAETKYM
-35 TNQIVQVPA
+35 IVQVPA

-68 DRLYFKEGAEDI
+68 DCLYFKEGAEDI
-80 PYVNIELLCNNFTTV
+80 PYVNIEALCNDDFTV

-114 TVLIDLT
+114 TALIDLT

-135 QFYGGSSKK
+135 MFQSSSSK
-144 TFFDLANVKEN
+144 TFFDIANVQEN

-199 FGNLFTAFKSVVY
+199 FGNLFTNYRYVY
-212 NGKEVYSR
+212 NGKEEYSV
-220 NEIIDK
+220 NKIINNGFDNAK
-226 IVNREEF
+226 
-233 REEFYRFDEGTG
+233 EFYRFDEGTG

-253 TDFTYNELCINLDL
+253 TNFTYNELCINLDL

-298 DPEIFCKAIWELC
+298 DPEIFCKAIWDLC
-311 HAYFSDYH
+311 EAYFSDNH
-319 SIFMLASYYCG
+319 SNFKFASYYCG

-344 DENLLTGNSLYEK
+344 DENLLTGNSISKKMELY
-357 MVLYKT
+357 YT
-363 ARQNVYREKVP
+363 ARQNAYDENIP
-374 GLEFSDDGKTAIVRF
+374 GLEFSDDEKTAIVRF
-389 DQYTTSGDSD
+389 DHYTTSGDSD

-481 QTNITNSITGAKF
+481 QTNITNSITGAKC

-546 LGETSGGGSAC
+546 LGETSGGGSAV
-557 VYSTMA
+557 VYPTMA
-563 ADSTIFQIS
+563 ADSTTFRIS

-599 PETLYNKEKICSI
+599 PETLYDRETICSI
-612 VANKN
+612 VANMD

>member
-1 MKNNFFKICTICS
+1 MKNNFYKICSICS

-57 NIICKENLQGI
+57 NIICKETLQGKA
-68 DRLYFKEGAEDI
+68 RAYFKEGAEDI
-80 PYVNIELLCNNFTTV
+80 PYVNITELCNYFTV

-114 TVLIDLT
+114 TALIDLT
-121 KRKIYFSNYDHYMS
+121 KRKIYFSNYDHYIS
-135 QFYGGSSKK
+135 QFYSESSKL
-144 TFFDLANVKEN
+144 FFDLANVQEN

-199 FGNLFTAFKSVVY
+199 YGNLFTAFKSVVY
-212 NGKEVYSR
+212 NGKEVYSV
-220 NEIIDK
+220 NKIINNGFDNAK
-226 IVNREEF
+226 
-233 REEFYRFDEGTG
+233 EFYRFDEGTG

-253 TDFTYNELCINLDL
+253 TNFTYNELCINLDL

-290 LKSKLLDP
+290 LKSKLLNP
-298 DPEIFCKAIWELC
+298 DPEIFCKAIWDLC
-311 HAYFSDYH
+311 EAYFSDNH
-319 SIFMLASYYCG
+319 SNFKFASYYCG

-344 DENLLTGNSLYEK
+344 DENLLTGNSISKKMELY
-357 MVLYKT
+357 YT
-363 ARQNVYREKVP
+363 ARQNAYDENIP

-389 DQYTTSGDSD
+389 DHYTNSGDSD

-414 TEDICNSIKENYT
+414 TEDICDLIKKNYT
-427 AIQKD
+427 SIQND

-441 VNKMIKKNPEVEN
+441 VNKMIKENPEVEN

-481 QTNITNSITGAKF
+481 QTNITNSITGAKC

-557 VYSTMA
+557 VYPTMA
-563 ADSTIFQIS
+563 ADSTTFRIS

-599 PETLYNKEKICSI
+599 PETLYDRETICSI
-612 VANKN
+612 VANMD

>member
-1 MKNNFFKICTICS
+1 MKNIFFKICTVCS

-25 ANDAETKYIV
+25 SNDAETKYM
-35 TNQIVQVPA
+35 IVQVPA
-44 EEQEKTYSVNVLN
+44 EEKEKTYSVNVLN

-68 DRLYFKEGAEDI
+68 DCLYFKEGAEDI
-80 PYVNIELLCNNFTTV
+80 PYVNIEELCNNFTTV

-121 KRKIYFSNYDHYMS
+121 KRKIYFSNYDHYIS
-135 QFYGGSSKK
+135 QFYSESSKL
-144 TFFDLANVKEN
+144 FFDLANVQEN

-199 FGNLFTAFKSVVY
+199 YGNLFTAFKSVVY
-212 NGKEVYSR
+212 NGKEVYSV
-220 NEIIDK
+220 NKIINNNGFDNAK
-226 IVNREEF
+226 
-233 REEFYRFDEGTG
+233 EFYRFDEGTG

-290 LKSKLLDP
+290 LKSKLLNP
-298 DPEIFCKAIWELC
+298 DPEIFCKAIWDLC
-311 HAYFSDYH
+311 EAYFSDNH
-319 SIFMLASYYCG
+319 SNFKFASYYCG

-344 DENLLTGNSLYEK
+344 DENLLTGESLGKKIE
-357 MVLYKT
+357 LYYT
-363 ARQNVYREKVP
+363 ARQNAYIENIP
-374 GLEFSDDGKTAIVRF
+374 GLEFSNDGKTAIVRF
-389 DQYTTSGDSD
+389 DHYTTSGDSD
-399 LNAIINETNLELGKT
+399 LNAIINEKNKKLGKT
-414 TEDICNSIKENYT
+414 TEEICELIKTDYT

-432 IKTEYYLYC
+432 IVTEYYLYC
-441 VNKMIKKNPEVEN
+441 VNKMIKKNPGVEN
-454 VILDMSNNGGGACRT
+454 VILDMSNNTGGSCRT

-481 QTNITNSITGAKF
+481 QTNITNSITGAKC

-546 LGETSGGGSAC
+546 LGETSGGGSAV
-557 VYSTMA
+557 VYPTMA
-563 ADSTIFQIS
+563 ADSTIFRIS

-612 VANKN
+612 VANMK